1 MMLRPRLGTAP
12 CPDLR
17 TDGFTGRDGPQVMDY
32 MVSDLEMVIKDKACR
47 LNPADIKAY
56 MHMTLQ
62 AVAHCH
68 QVRVNI
74 PCASSE
80 ELRAP
85 TCAAPLARLH
95 MRGPDWPSSQNQLC
109 RSYPGCP
116 LHGEHQARLGGQSFR

>member
-95 MRGPDWPSSQNQLC
+95 MRALTGL
-109 RSYPGCP
+109 
-116 LHGEHQARLGGQSFR
+116 LHKINCVGRTLAAHCMENTKRD